1 MENDKIRIQWFPG
14 HMTKAKRE
22 MQDKM
27 KMVDLVIE
35 LRDARIPNASKN
47 PMIEELIQQKPRL
60 IILSKKDKADA
71 AITKAWIQTL
81 SNASTMVLALDI
93 ITENITPKIV
103 KAVQTLMLAKI
114 ERMIRRG
121 MKPRAMRAM
130 VVGVPNVGK
139 STFINKISKKKIAV
153 TGDRP
158 GVTKSL
164 QWSKINK
171 DLELLDT
178 PGVLWPKF

>member
-60 IILSKKDKADA
+60 IILSKKAKTIVDA
-71 AITKAWIQTL
+71 
-81 SNASTMVLALDI
+81 
-93 ITENITPKIV
+93 
-103 KAVQTLMLAKI
+103 
-114 ERMIRRG
+114 
-121 MKPRAMRAM
+121 
-130 VVGVPNVGK
+130 
-139 STFINKISKKKIAV
+139 
-153 TGDRP
+153 
-158 GVTKSL
+158 
-164 QWSKINK
+164 
-171 DLELLDT
+171 LLK
-178 PGVLWPKF
+178 V

>member
-60 IILSKKDKADA
+60 IILSKK
-71 AITKAWIQTL
+71 IR
-81 SNASTMVLALDI
+81 
-93 ITENITPKIV
+93 
-103 KAVQTLMLAKI
+103 LMRLLQ
-114 ERMIRRG
+114 
-121 MKPRAMRAM
+121 
-130 VVGVPNVGK
+130 
-139 STFINKISKKKIAV
+139 
-153 TGDRP
+153 RP
-158 GVTKSL
+158 GFRL
-164 QWSKINK
+164 
-171 DLELLDT
+171 
-178 PGVLWPKF
+178 